1 MKKISVSILLFVVT
15 LFIYSCTKDDGTSVE
30 PARDYSDQYLKD
42 IDSIDKFIDTHFM
55 TVDADYNVTFTEITD
70 ETPGTP
76 IRNNPNLQF
85 KMIDNYDEDGDDF
98 QYKVYYIKLREGV
111 NERPTRV
118 DSVFASYKGVLAT
131 TTAQFDYA
139 EQPVWFQ
146 LEGVVRG
153 WSEIFPLFKTGTYDT
168 DEGPNP
174 VTYDNYG
181 AGVMFLPSGLAYYN
195 NSSSSGTIPA
205 YSNLIF
211 SFKLFE
217 LQYKDHDRD
226 GIPSR
231 FEVATQLNSDESN
244 LDEYNKESNF
254 LDYDSD
260 DDEYANMFDIDD
272 DADGIQTRGEIIL
285 TASPQTLYPF
295 SGIPDCN
302 GNTTDPA
309 RIRRHLVKCNP

>member
-1 MKKISVSILLFVVT
+1 MKKISVSILLFVVS

-76 IRNNPNLQF
+76 IRNHPNLEF
-85 KMIDNYDEDGDDF
+85 RMVDNYDEDGDEF
-98 QYKVYYIKLREGV
+98 QYKVYYIKLREGI
-111 NERPTRV
+111 NERPSRV
-118 DSVFASYKGVLAT
+118 DSIFASYRGVLAT
-131 TTAQFDYA
+131 TAAQFDYA

-195 NSSSSGTIPA
+195 NSSASGTIPA

-211 SFKLFE
+211 SFKLYE

-226 GIPSR
+226 GIFSKD
-231 FEVATQLNSDESN
+231 EVPYESIN
-244 LDEYNKESNF
+244 DIHYNPV
-254 LDYDSD
+254 DYDSD
-260 DDEYANMFDIDD
+260 DDGLANMYDIDD
-272 DADGIQTRGEIIL
+272 DADGVQTRGEIIL
-285 TASPQTLYPF
+285 TTNPQTLYPF
-295 SGIPDCN
+295 SGIPDCS
-302 GNTTDPA
+302 GNTTNPA
-309 RIRRHLVKCNP
+309 RIRRHLDASCKPPY